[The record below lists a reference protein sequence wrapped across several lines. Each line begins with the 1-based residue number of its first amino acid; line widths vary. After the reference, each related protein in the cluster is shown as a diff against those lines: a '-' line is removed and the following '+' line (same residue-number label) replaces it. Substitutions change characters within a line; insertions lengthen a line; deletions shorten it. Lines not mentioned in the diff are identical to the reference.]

1 MFRALLK
8 SKIHRVTAT
17 PCDLPYQGSC
27 AIDEN
32 LLDAAG
38 IVEHEQIHIW
48 NIAND
53 ERFVTYAMK
62 GKRGTGMVSVN
73 GSAVRGAAVGDVVII
88 ATIAQAPEQEVNGFQ
103 PKLIFAHEVNQR
115 HSSRNFVPTPLV

>member
-17 PCDLPYQGSC
+17 PSELHHQGSC

-38 IVEHEQIHIW
+38 IVEHEQIHVW

-62 GKRGTGMVSVN
+62 GKRGTGTISVN
-73 GSAVRGAAVGDVVII
+73 GSATHRAAVGDVVII
-88 ATIAQAPEQEVNGFQ
+88 AAFAQAPEQEVSGFK
-103 PKLIFAHEVNQR
+103 PKLIFAHEANRQL
-115 HSSRNFVPTPLV
+115 SSRNFVPVQQS

>member
-8 SKIHRVTAT
+8 SKIDCVTAT
-17 PCDLPYQGSC
+17 PCELHHQGSC

-38 IVEHEQIHIW
+38 IVEHEQVHIW

-53 ERFVTYAMK
+53 ERFVTFAIK
-62 GKRGTGMVSVN
+62 GKRGTGMISVN
-73 GSAVRGAAVGDVVII
+73 GSAARGAAVGDVVII
-88 ATIAQAPEQEVNGFQ
+88 AAIAQAPEQEVSGFK
-103 PKLIFAHEVNQR
+103 PKLIFAHEANR
-115 HSSRNFVPTPLV
+115 RLSSRNLVPMQLS